1 MVMYLEITYNACMQ
15 LTYPSLDKTS
25 TLVAVKIVNIDDM
38 DFTADPRERDETV
51 KDFRKEVG
59 ILQQLK
65 DSGARNVNL
74 IHEAFDLHSQLW
86 IISDY
91 CTGGS
96 VRTLMRANPTPKLEE
111 HFLIPVAR
119 ELAVAMKCVH
129 DIGVIH
135 RDIKCTNV
143 YVTEDGQIQLGLW
156 V

>member
-1 MVMYLEITYNACMQ
+1 MQ
-15 LTYPSLDKTS
+15 LTHPSLDKTS

-96 VRTLMRANPTPKLEE
+96 V
-111 HFLIPVAR
+111 
-119 ELAVAMKCVH
+119 
-129 DIGVIH
+129 
-135 RDIKCTNV
+135 
-143 YVTEDGQIQLGLW
+143 
-156 V
+156 

>member
-1 MVMYLEITYNACMQ
+1 M
-15 LTYPSLDKTS
+15 
-25 TLVAVKIVNIDDM
+25 AVKIVNIDEM
-38 DFTADPRERDETV
+38 DFSADTRERDETV

-74 IHEAFDLHSQLW
+74 IHDAFDLHSQLW
-86 IISDY
+86 IVSDY

-96 VRTLMRANPTPKLEE
+96 VRTLMRANSTPPLEE
-111 HFLIPVAR
+111 HFIIPIAR

-135 RDIKCTNV
+135 RDIKPDNLLLR
-143 YVTEDGQIQLGLW
+143 YALHFSSSRLGMC
-156 V
+156 VCPSFTC